1 MNEPKPP
8 RWAEAFL
15 RLLLNSRD
23 RETVSGDLLEEYR
36 ENIYPQRGQGGADR
50 WYLSQVS
57 GFAFRGNWLWAALLS
72 GSFITRTA
80 LDWFVPPRDFYTR
93 SFVSTWLAVAI
104 LLCAGFCASWQSG
117 LLRSGV
123 LAGIATTL
131 FSAVICA
138 VGTGCLLAI
147 RHDAPTLAAIQGSGG
162 LAEVFTLPVM
172 LVIPGTFLGAV
183 GGWMGRIA
191 RRF

>member
-1 MNEPKPP
+1 MNEPTPP
-8 RWAEAFL
+8 RWAEKFL

-36 ENIYPQRGQGGADR
+36 ENIHPQHGQGGADR
-50 WYLSQVS
+50 WYLSQVA

-80 LDWFVPPRDFYTR
+80 LDWFVPPNNFYTR

-104 LLCAGFCASWQSG
+104 LFCAGFYASWQSG

-147 RHDAPTLAAIQGSGG
+147 RHDAPTLDAIQGSGG
-162 LAEVFTLPVM
+162 LAEVFMLPLL

-183 GGWMGRIA
+183 GGLMGGTA

>member
-1 MNEPKPP
+1 MNESKPP
-8 RWAEAFL
+8 HWAETFL

-36 ENIYPQRGQGGADR
+36 ENIHPQRGQRGADR
-50 WYLSQVS
+50 WYIGQVA
-57 GFAFRGNWLWAALLS
+57 GFAFRENWLWAALLS
-72 GSFITRTA
+72 GSFIIRTA
-80 LDWFVPPRDFYTR
+80 LDWFVPPSNFYTR

-104 LLCAGFCASWQSG
+104 ILCAGFCASWRSG

-138 VGTGCLLAI
+138 VGNGCMLAI

-162 LAEVFTLPVM
+162 LAEVFSLPVM
-172 LVIPGTFLGAV
+172 LIIPGTFLGAV
-183 GGWMGRIA
+183 GGLMGGIA

>member
-8 RWAEAFL
+8 HWVEAFL
-15 RLLLNSRD
+15 RQLPNSRD
-23 RETVSGDLLEEYR
+23 RETVSG
-36 ENIYPQRGQGGADR
+36 
-50 WYLSQVS
+50 WYLSQVA

-72 GSFITRTA
+72 GSFISSTA
-80 LDWFVPPRDFYTR
+80 LDWFVPPSNFYMR

-131 FSAVICA
+131 FSSVICA
-138 VGTGCLLAI
+138 IGTGCLLAI

-162 LAEVFTLPVM
+162 LAEVFTLPVL

-183 GGWMGRIA
+183 GGLMGGTA

>member
-8 RWAEAFL
+8 YWAETFL
-15 RLLLNSRD
+15 RFLLSPRD
-23 RETVSGDLLEEYR
+23 RLTVTGDLLEEYR
-36 ENIYPQRGQGGADR
+36 ENIHPQRGQRGADR
-50 WYLSQVS
+50 WYLSQVA

-80 LDWFVPPRDFYTR
+80 LDWFVPPSDFYTR

-104 LLCAGFCASWQSG
+104 LLCAGFWAGRQSG

-172 LVIPGTFLGAV
+172 LVLPGTFLGAV
-183 GGWMGRIA
+183 GGLIGRIA

>member
-1 MNEPKPP
+1 MNAPRPP
-8 RWAEAFL
+8 HWAETFL
-15 RLLLNSRD
+15 RVLLKSGD

-36 ENIYPQRGQGGADR
+36 ENIHPQRGQRGADH
-50 WYLSQVS
+50 WYLTQVA

-72 GSFITRTA
+72 SSFITRTA
-80 LDWFVPPRDFYTR
+80 LDWFVPPSDFYTR
-93 SFVSTWLAVAI
+93 SFVSTWLAIAI
-104 LLCAGFCASWQSG
+104 LLSAGFCSSWQTG

-172 LVIPGTFLGAV
+172 LVLPGTFLGAV
-183 GGWMGRIA
+183 GGLIGGLA

>member
-1 MNEPKPP
+1 MNEPTPP
-8 RWAEAFL
+8 RWAETFL

-36 ENIYPQRGQGGADR
+36 ENIHPQHGQGGADR
-50 WYLSQVS
+50 WYLSQVA

-80 LDWFVPPRDFYTR
+80 LDWFVPPNNFYTR

-104 LLCAGFCASWQSG
+104 LFCAGFYASWQSG

-147 RHDAPTLAAIQGSGG
+147 RHDVPTLDAIQGSGG
-162 LAEVFTLPVM
+162 LAEVFTLPLL
-172 LVIPGTFLGAV
+172 LVVPGTFLGAV
-183 GGWMGRIA
+183 GGLMGRTA

>member
-1 MNEPKPP
+1 MNEPTPP
-8 RWAEAFL
+8 RWAETFL

-36 ENIYPQRGQGGADR
+36 ENIHPQHGQGGADR
-50 WYLSQVS
+50 WYLSQVA

-80 LDWFVPPRDFYTR
+80 LDWFVPPSNFYTR

-104 LLCAGFCASWQSG
+104 LFCAGFYASWQSG

-147 RHDAPTLAAIQGSGG
+147 RHDAPTLDAIQGSGG
-162 LAEVFTLPVM
+162 LAEVFTLPLL
-172 LVIPGTFLGAV
+172 LVVPGTFLGAV
-183 GGWMGRIA
+183 GGLMGRTA

>member
-1 MNEPKPP
+1 MNESKPP
-8 RWAEAFL
+8 HWAEAFL

-36 ENIYPQRGQGGADR
+36 ENIHPQRGQAAADR
-50 WYLSQVS
+50 WYLTQVA

-80 LDWFVPPRDFYTR
+80 LDWFVPPSNFYTR

-104 LLCAGFCASWQSG
+104 LLCAGFYASWQSG

-138 VGTGCLLAI
+138 VGTGCLLAM
-147 RHDAPTLAAIQGSGG
+147 RHDAATLAAIQGSGG

-172 LVIPGTFLGAV
+172 LVIPGTFLSAV
-183 GGWMGRIA
+183 GGLIGRIVT
-191 RRF
+191 RS